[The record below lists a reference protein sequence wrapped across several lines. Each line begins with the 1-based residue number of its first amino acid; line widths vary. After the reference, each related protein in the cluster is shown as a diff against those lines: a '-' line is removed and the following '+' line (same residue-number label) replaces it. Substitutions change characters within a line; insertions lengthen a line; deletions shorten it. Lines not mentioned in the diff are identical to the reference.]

1 MGFFPNINWVV
12 LVGIGMGSVFLVL
25 TLAHV
30 ISVHREAR
38 GATEIRLSRTYD
50 GVVEFLPREGDSE
63 KGLKRKTGLGRLYIS
78 SDGWLIARIA
88 LAFVMVE

>member
-1 MGFFPNINWVV
+1 
-12 LVGIGMGSVFLVL
+12 MGSVFLVL

-38 GATEIRLSRTYD
+38 GATEVRLSRTYD
-50 GVVEFLPREGDSE
+50 GVVEFLPRSMMVE
-63 KGLKRKTGLGRLYIS
+63 KGLKFKARAGIGRLYIG